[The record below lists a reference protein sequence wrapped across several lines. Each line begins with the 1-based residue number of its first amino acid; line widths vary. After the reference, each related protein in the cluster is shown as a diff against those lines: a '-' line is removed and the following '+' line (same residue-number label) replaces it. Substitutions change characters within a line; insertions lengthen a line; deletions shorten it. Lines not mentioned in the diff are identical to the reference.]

1 MTSTTPGTDSVPAT
15 LERVHM
21 IGIGGAG
28 MSGVAR
34 ILLDHGVAVSGSDAR
49 DSADLLHPRTR

>member
-1 MTSTTPGTDSVPAT
+1 MITAT
-15 LERVHM
+15 LPPELQRVHM

-34 ILLDHGVAVSGSDAR
+34 ILLARGGEVSGSDAV
-49 DSADLLHPRTR
+49 SYTHLTLPTKA

>member
-1 MTSTTPGTDSVPAT
+1 MITAT
-15 LERVHM
+15 LPPELQRVHM

-34 ILLDHGVAVSGSDAR
+34 ILLARVGEVSGSDVR
-49 DSADLLHPRTR
+49 DSRALLSLIHI